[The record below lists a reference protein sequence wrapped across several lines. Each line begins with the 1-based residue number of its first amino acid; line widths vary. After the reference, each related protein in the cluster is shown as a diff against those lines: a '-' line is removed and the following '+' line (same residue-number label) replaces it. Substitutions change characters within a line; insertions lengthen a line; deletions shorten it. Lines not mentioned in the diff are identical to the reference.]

1 MEIVLNE
8 DHLKKYINHA
18 VKVSGE
24 NPILIDSFI
33 SNAIEIDVDAISDG
47 INVTIVGLM
56 QHIEEAG
63 IHSGDS
69 ACCIPPYSLD
79 NEIIDRLKKQSILL
93 AKELQVVGLINIQFA
108 INGRDIYVLEAN
120 PRASRTLPFV
130 SKVIGKPIP
139 GIAALIMAGISKN
152 IIDEPN
158 INFFAI
164 KEVVLPFNKFP
175 GTDILLGPEMRS
187 TGEVMGIDKNF
198 AKAYLKSQI
207 ASGIKLPNKGTAFVS
222 VKEKD
227 KNKSY

>member
-1 MEIVLNE
+1 
-8 DHLKKYINHA
+8 
-18 VKVSGE
+18 
-24 NPILIDSFI
+24 
-33 SNAIEIDVDAISDG
+33 
-47 INVTIVGLM
+47 M

-93 AKELQVVGLINIQFA
+93 AKELRVVGLINIQFA

-152 IIDEPN
+152 MI
-158 INFFAI
+158 
-164 KEVVLPFNKFP
+164 EV
-175 GTDILLGPEMRS
+175 
-187 TGEVMGIDKNF
+187 
-198 AKAYLKSQI
+198 
-207 ASGIKLPNKGTAFVS
+207 
-222 VKEKD
+222 
-227 KNKSY
+227 

>member
-1 MEIVLNE
+1 MQFQMVECN
-8 DHLKKYINHA
+8 
-18 VKVSGE
+18 
-24 NPILIDSFI
+24 
-33 SNAIEIDVDAISDG
+33 
-47 INVTIVGLM
+47 IVGLM

-139 GIAALIMAGISKN
+139 G
-152 IIDEPN
+152 
-158 INFFAI
+158 
-164 KEVVLPFNKFP
+164 
-175 GTDILLGPEMRS
+175 
-187 TGEVMGIDKNF
+187 
-198 AKAYLKSQI
+198 
-207 ASGIKLPNKGTAFVS
+207 
-222 VKEKD
+222 
-227 KNKSY
+227 